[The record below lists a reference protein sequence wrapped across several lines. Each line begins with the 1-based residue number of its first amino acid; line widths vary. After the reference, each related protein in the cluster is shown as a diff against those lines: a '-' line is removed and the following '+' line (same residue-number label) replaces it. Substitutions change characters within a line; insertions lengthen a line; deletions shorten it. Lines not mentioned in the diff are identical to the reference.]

1 MESHNTNTDQALY
14 KLFQQLPEE
23 KLPEHMNA
31 GIMQEI
37 YQLHQKKQQRI
48 QWLIWGSV
56 SIACLGIIFFSIKV
70 FQYLH
75 IDFQALFQNLFSFQ
89 GISVHENALYFLI
102 GGIALLLLLLDYRLR
117 KTFLKQLN
125 D

>member
-1 MESHNTNTDQALY
+1 MESSNTYTDQSLY

-23 KLPEHMNA
+23 KLPEHLNA
-31 GIMQEI
+31 GIMQEV

-48 QWLIWGSV
+48 QWATWVAV
-56 SIACLGIIFFSIKV
+56 SIACIGMIFFSIKV

-75 IDFQALFQNLFSFQ
+75 IDFKALFQNLFTFQ
-89 GISVHENALYFLI
+89 EISVSGNTLYFLI

-117 KTFLKQLN
+117 KTFLK
-125 D
+125 